1 MSPHVAPA
9 GEDRRRRATDLDPDD
24 LGLVT
29 ATTKVTLQMALARMD
44 KVMEQAEKVLADE
57 QEEQLGG

>member
-1 MSPHVAPA
+1 VTHQAQRRQ
-9 GEDRRRRATDLDPDD
+9 RRRVTDLDPDD

-29 ATTKVTLQMALARMD
+29 ATTKVTLQLALERMVD
-44 KVMEQAEKVLADE
+44 VMERAEQVLADE